1 MARPDA
7 CCLVLL
13 LVTLDILDLDLMVP
27 PPACDHMTFLVLH
40 PLSRLRMCQCPQDN

>member
-7 CCLVLL
+7 RCLVLL
-13 LVTLDILDLDLMVP
+13 LVTLDILDLDLMAP

-40 PLSRLRMCQCPQDN
+40 LLSHLRMC